1 MHSLPS
7 LKTLYS
13 FDICAVTSK
22 ISYYPIFELSGDMS
36 GSQLVARLLHITP
49 SSTGSLSERGI
60 VGVLQT
66 PAASTSAQTV
76 SFDRDRETSLLSP
89 CRRRYSI
96 SPPLCSNHYGVGIYC
111 LCYKHISM
119 QSSR

>member
-1 MHSLPS
+1 
-7 LKTLYS
+7 
-13 FDICAVTSK
+13 
-22 ISYYPIFELSGDMS
+22 MS

-89 CRRRYSI
+89 CRRRYTVFHLPSAPI
-96 SPPLCSNHYGVGIYC
+96 IMELIYIAFVTNTLAC
-111 LCYKHISM
+111 RAPDKRGY
-119 QSSR
+119 